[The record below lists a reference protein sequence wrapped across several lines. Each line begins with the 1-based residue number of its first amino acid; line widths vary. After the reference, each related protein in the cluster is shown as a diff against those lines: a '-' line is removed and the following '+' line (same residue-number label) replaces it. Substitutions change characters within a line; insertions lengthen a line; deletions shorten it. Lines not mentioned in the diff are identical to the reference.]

1 MTAPFTIAPKARDL
15 TLQLNDSCNCC
26 CWSRHPSPKTM
37 VYVNAGGEVVEFDAR
52 KADEQR
58 AALARS
64 IENLTRIV
72 NEMAVQQR
80 KDPAT
85 VMDSIKR
92 EVVTLDPSSPV
103 PLTLGMI
110 ERVRIIVK
118 NTPQTPDYLHS
129 RVPPFP
135 KTATHSR

>member
-1 MTAPFTIAPKARDL
+1 
-15 TLQLNDSCNCC
+15 
-26 CWSRHPSPKTM
+26 M

-135 KTATHSR
+135 KKNHP